1 MRCFPL
7 RTCALL
13 GFAALSGSIANAQT
27 PLSITTR
34 GNDSAQV
41 QRVGFVYRGANR
53 LVSVQDDETT
63 TLEPDDMMPPPVS
76 ILPLPGD
83 EGDEGEEPKSRP
95 LNESEVTP
103 GPMADAPSTSEAAQ
117 PEKLESPV
125 SPSLDLPPT
134 AYPPDPTGAL
144 APFEHPPATPS
155 ESLPEILPET
165 LPPEYD
171 HQPGII
177 LHEHPQ
183 PIESPPQYSLEPTP
197 AAPSNGAWDGFFGDA
212 ESANGGESFAGEVSE
227 GDATWGSSLQGFCSS
242 CYEPFIQPCVAC
254 KQTTVYATADVLY
267 WEKASYD
274 GAPIVRQGGAG
285 GTVVRNGSDLEY
297 DFESGFRTA
306 LGVCLD
312 CNSGLEFVFLH
323 NSWDSTLTSAGVG
336 LFTVA
341 GTTDHTAANRVDLAT
356 GTDLSSYELNYW
368 LQLSNHTKAFGGI
381 RYLSVD
387 DDLLVTSTTAG
398 RRSTH
403 AIGTDNDLY
412 GLQFGFNSNFPVW
425 NRLSVG
431 GMVKTGLF
439 YNDAAQT
446 VTLRDVNNS
455 VVARQYGNRGDEIA
469 FLSELQVG
477 MTWQVT
483 NFASIRAGYQAFFV
497 SDVASAVG
505 QLRAESPAT
514 LTSATLR
521 QDDNLFAHG
530 VFAGLNLCY

>member
-1 MRCFPL
+1 MENSMRCFPL

-13 GFAALSGSIANAQT
+13 GFAALSSSFANAQT
-27 PLSITTR
+27 PLSTVVPYANENAKVR
-34 GNDSAQV
+34 Q
-41 QRVGFVYRGANR
+41 VGFVYRGANR
-53 LVSVQDDETT
+53 LVSVRDDDTQDV
-63 TLEPDDMMPPPVS
+63 EPDDMMPPPVS
-76 ILPLPGD
+76 ILPLPSD
-83 EGDEGEEPKSRP
+83 DDSEQPKSRP
-95 LNESEVTP
+95 LNQPEVTP
-103 GPMADAPSTSEAAQ
+103 GPMADDPMHSGAIQPDSIQAPISPSTE
-117 PEKLESPV
+117 
-125 SPSLDLPPT
+125 LPPT

-144 APFEHPPATPS
+144 APFEYPPVSPSETLPSAVPQEYENQPGVILHESSQQPTPIDSAPEYSLQPTPATP
-155 ESLPEILPET
+155 
-165 LPPEYD
+165 
-171 HQPGII
+171 
-177 LHEHPQ
+177 
-183 PIESPPQYSLEPTP
+183 
-197 AAPSNGAWDGFFGDA
+197 PSGDWDGFY
-212 ESANGGESFAGEVSE
+212 GESEQAPIEGETSWNS
-227 GDATWGSSLQGFCSS
+227 GLQMGTGLQGFCAS
-242 CYEPFIQPCVAC
+242 CCEQFIQPCAVR

-267 WEKASYD
+267 WDKASYD
-274 GAPIVRQGGAG
+274 SNSIVRQGGAA
-285 GTVVRNGSDLEY
+285 GTVVRNGSDFEY
-297 DFESGFRTA
+297 DFEVGFRTA

-312 CNSGLEFVFLH
+312 CRSGLEFVFLQ
-323 NSWDSTLTSAGVG
+323 NSWDSTLTNSGAG

-341 GTTDHTAANRVDLAT
+341 GTTDHTAATRVDLAT

-381 RYLSVD
+381 RYLNVD

-425 NRLSVG
+425 NRLTVG

-514 LTSATLR
+514 LNSANLQ
-521 QDDNLFAHG
+521 QDDSLFAHG
-530 VFAGLNLCY
+530 AFAGINLCY